1 MTNILRP
8 NFFGIQTA
16 STPEWMA
23 STGMVAKVTDATG
36 AQSIAVGQ
44 GGKLD
49 LDGAL
54 GANLIVLHSLASSQ
68 VSLFRSGGEIRF
80 KLLSTGETFLSLPST
95 TAVQTLRFTDGDKS
109 LQIVSGLP
117 KLGSSDVPAETVAPT
132 LLSAGV
138 VGSELQLN
146 FSEEISG
153 GNLPLASAFQ
163 IAVDSA
169 VLGSTQYAVV
179 GAEGNTLRISLPAS
193 AASAATVSVSYVDP
207 TTADD
212 TRAVQDVNGN
222 DLATF
227 GPLVAVRNPA
237 DVRAPVL
244 LAAATSLDGSKI
256 TLQFNEDVAGS
267 AAASRFAVSVG
278 GVSVGVSASTAQGKV
293 VELSLATGAVA
304 SGQAVQLAYSGSSGT
319 ADKLRDTASNAV
331 ADWTGWSVSNEVLGP
346 VPVLAKATNLLR
358 PNFYGIE
365 TALTP
370 NWKVSAGMVAK
381 VTDASGSQMITVA
394 RGGKLDLDGAIGSNI
409 IVLEGRISSEV
420 EVYRSG
426 TEVRFRLL
434 ETGETILSMPA
445 TSTAQTVRFVN
456 GDKVLQI
463 VSGMPLFDGVQI
475 SVDTTAPVLERATI
489 SGTELRLVFSEEIHA
504 TKLPAA
510 STLTITVNGQVLTS
524 AQFTIQGAEGKQLV
538 IGLAQAAA
546 EGAAVTVAYADP
558 TAGDNDL
565 AIQDINGNDAAS
577 FGPIQAVEPV
587 SKIFLDNQSP
597 AGSPGNSVQLAAAS
611 KAFHF
616 VEDFSRTSN
625 FEITGFGADDKLE
638 LTNLPTPGA
647 LSISTEGS
655 DVSLIVNADG
665 GITSQLLLKG
675 VVPQGVLVYNPAT
688 FNDLAVGDLVGIDAA
703 RPVFTGGS
711 SRVVGAVEG
720 QANLVTVTA
729 TDASGSSYKL
739 QGGDSALLQVSAGG
753 VVSLKDGVLD
763 FDAAT
768 AKRTYAFNVIASD
781 AFGNEGI
788 QALTVNV
795 TNDPAD
801 DVPGAVTIQSLNASS
816 TVSEGASVTYTV
828 TLSGAAPSGG
838 FVVDWQAVP
847 ATTGDPAEAQDF
859 GTGASSAFP
868 TGSITIAAGQ
878 TTGQIVLPVF
888 DDTLAEGQENFVLQ
902 VGKLTAG
909 NFTSAA
915 QWFTTITS
923 SDQSPGG
930 DTTPP
935 TLTITA
941 PSLTTGQKV
950 LANGY
955 VSVNFTFSEAVTGF
969 DASDVVVTNGVLNS
983 FLKST
988 ETLYTAW
995 FQPNGGVDGTATVS
1009 VAAGRFTDTASN
1021 ASTAAASL
1029 SMTLST
1035 VQPGNSGGTE
1045 FTVPA
1050 TGTSVI
1056 NVRFSEPIFEKT
1068 AGASISGF
1076 SLALNPSDTNGFQ
1089 GTGTAP
1095 LITGFTLGE
1104 GSAADGY
1111 KLVTLQTNTT
1121 FASGDVVRVSISGYG
1136 GNFRDADG
1144 NGLAAQDIHIGGSG
1158 ANTIDLGDNWFSSRQ
1173 ILRGNGGNDTL
1184 TGTDNADSLIDGGG
1198 ADFIDPVWGGDSI
1211 ALVENGSSIAYARD
1225 TISIG
1230 FGDSRR
1236 GVGNTDFIG
1245 FDVSNSASGFDWF
1258 SSNSAAHDVLQLESG
1273 AIGTASSFAAAPA
1286 TQGVITGHTI
1296 SGGIVSFQGS
1306 SGAVTIRQDN
1316 TSLGNALDYLRF
1328 NLQAAGHTVAFKADY
1343 DNNGVAESLFVYQD
1357 VGTLPLAG
1365 NAEMPDIVVRIAQP
1379 GDTAAARL
1387 ASVTLGNTAGAN
1399 VLEIQ
1404 DGFSPEPAMV
1414 GLTANGVQLNFVEP
1428 MFAPAT
1434 ASALGMSLKVN
1445 GTGTAYTPA
1454 TVTGAGT
1461 SVITVQANGLA
1472 MGATDWALV
1481 TYSGSS
1487 SANALRDAA
1496 GKLLVPTDDNG
1507 NPSSAT
1513 FALGSSGNNTID
1525 LSGYAVTG
1533 WGLDIEAGAGDDLV
1547 TGTASHDFIVGGTGA
1562 DTLRGGAGDD
1572 SFGFEQGDSPVLTL
1586 NTSVATDAYMLT
1598 GATYTFAGGKAEVI
1612 ESLAVGDQVW
1622 LNPPFEGVTGSP
1634 WLSMMGGTSSPG
1646 NNGLVTN
1653 QGYFGVRGTL
1663 GANGVFT
1670 VGTYNNSPDTLVV
1683 YDGDGSSGV
1692 SQTGFVLKGV
1702 PMGDLEGLM
1711 YGSQPIRLRAPTAV
1725 NGTAGNDTLN
1735 GTYAADVINGLGGDD
1750 YLNGN
1755 EGNDT
1760 LDGGSGNDIAGY
1772 WSTWQSTPLNFTS
1785 TWRTS
1790 GGLQADGLGG
1800 TDTLINIEELHF
1812 GGGMGNDTLVGD
1824 TGRNYIEGA
1833 SGNDTMT
1840 GGGGNDTFGYSPGQ
1854 RAQGDDTVTD
1864 FSGDDQLWFNGLNI
1878 TSLTAGANAGS
1889 LMAGEASIVVG
1900 SGQTTLHV
1908 GTDSTAGADLSIT
1921 LTGSFLASGFS
1932 RNLITFG
1939 SVVNTEIRY
1948 ASGEFFVGTSG
1959 PDSRNGGEGND
1970 TLEGREG
1977 NDSLTGMAG
1986 NDILRGEAGNDQ
1998 LRGEDGNDT
2007 LEGGDGNDYMTGGL
2021 GNDSLVGGVG
2031 SDTADYYFLGNPTG
2045 SLGPVTVNLTT
2056 GLATGG
2062 QGNDTLSG
2070 IENVNGT
2077 DGNDVIT
2084 GDVNANRLEG
2094 RGGDDILN
2102 GGLGADRFILGQDAG
2117 SDTIDGGGYI
2127 TRTPWPAGLT
2137 VPNNGDDY
2145 DRLVYSNAASGIN
2158 LNMTTR
2164 TVTVAGLA
2172 GTDTYTNIEEVQGTT
2187 KTDTVVGKPSDGS
2200 SSFFFWG
2207 LGGSDVITQD
2217 TYGVGGRWT
2226 DGLQVGYSW
2235 SETGLTVNWTGNQ
2248 ATVAYGAGNGGTLN
2262 GNSGAY
2268 AAGTDTLTNILYIQT
2283 SNYNDVVNGEG
2294 ATLNHLGYLTNPFG
2308 ETSYFIVAVRGG
2320 NDVVEG
2326 SGNFLL
2332 IPEVNTIAAAAPAN
2346 GVGITVDGRAPGADG
2361 LLLMDMTHL
2370 KAPVSET
2377 TAHGTVK
2384 FSGVSY
2390 VFGTPWADTVH
2401 AGNGIYD
2408 FRGQGGND
2416 TFHGDENNNLSSY
2429 RSSNN
2434 GVSVNLAQG
2443 VVADLPG
2450 GTSSGTDTL
2459 RGVEMIEGTR
2469 FNDVFDAQG
2478 FSELSVNAGGTA
2490 SIWKGMTNWY
2500 TPMGGNDTVTGNGYT
2515 RLGFTSA
2522 MMGIDANLAEGY
2534 VDSLATDAATRAS
2547 PEYLYTVGR
2556 TTFTGVNGV
2565 GGTDYAD
2572 RLVGSNGGGAI
2583 GTTLAEGFDPR
2594 GGADTV
2600 DGQGGFDTVFY
2611 SSAPNAIQVNMTL
2624 ATGQVVQDGW
2634 DSSDTLVNI
2643 ERVEGSHWNDT
2654 FLGNDGDNSFRGLS
2668 GADTIDGGN
2677 GQDQVD
2683 YWSPRM
2689 SGSEGVIVDLGGTA
2703 VRSAAVFAAT
2713 PEQLPAGFTGWA
2725 RDNWGDIDLLKSIE
2739 GIGGSD
2745 WDDVLIGSDGNN
2757 RIHGW
2762 AGSDTIDGAG
2772 GIDWAEYLTAEAGVT
2787 ANLAL
2792 GQTQKDGSLYA
2803 DTLINIENLRGSVFN
2818 DSLVG
2823 DAGANQFKGEAGN
2836 DTING
2841 GGGID
2846 LATYVGARADYNAV
2860 FANGILTLTDNV
2872 AGRDGVDTVSEVERF
2887 DFAGVFYALNGL
2899 GQLVLEPAPT

>member
-1 MTNILRP
+1 M
-8 NFFGIQTA
+8 
-16 STPEWMA
+16 
-23 STGMVAKVTDATG
+23 
-36 AQSIAVGQ
+36 
-44 GGKLD
+44 
-49 LDGAL
+49 
-54 GANLIVLHSLASSQ
+54 
-68 VSLFRSGGEIRF
+68 
-80 KLLSTGETFLSLPST
+80 
-95 TAVQTLRFTDGDKS
+95 
-109 LQIVSGLP
+109 
-117 KLGSSDVPAETVAPT
+117 
-132 LLSAGV
+132 
-138 VGSELQLN
+138 
-146 FSEEISG
+146 
-153 GNLPLASAFQ
+153 
-163 IAVDSA
+163 
-169 VLGSTQYAVV
+169 
-179 GAEGNTLRISLPAS
+179 
-193 AASAATVSVSYVDP
+193 
-207 TTADD
+207 
-212 TRAVQDVNGN
+212 
-222 DLATF
+222 
-227 GPLVAVRNPA
+227 
-237 DVRAPVL
+237 
-244 LAAATSLDGSKI
+244 
-256 TLQFNEDVAGS
+256 
-267 AAASRFAVSVG
+267 
-278 GVSVGVSASTAQGKV
+278 
-293 VELSLATGAVA
+293 
-304 SGQAVQLAYSGSSGT
+304 
-319 ADKLRDTASNAV
+319 
-331 ADWTGWSVSNEVLGP
+331 
-346 VPVLAKATNLLR
+346 
-358 PNFYGIE
+358 
-365 TALTP
+365 
-370 NWKVSAGMVAK
+370 
-381 VTDASGSQMITVA
+381 
-394 RGGKLDLDGAIGSNI
+394 
-409 IVLEGRISSEV
+409 
-420 EVYRSG
+420 
-426 TEVRFRLL
+426 
-434 ETGETILSMPA
+434 
-445 TSTAQTVRFVN
+445 
-456 GDKVLQI
+456 
-463 VSGMPLFDGVQI
+463 
-475 SVDTTAPVLERATI
+475 
-489 SGTELRLVFSEEIHA
+489 
-504 TKLPAA
+504 
-510 STLTITVNGQVLTS
+510 
-524 AQFTIQGAEGKQLV
+524 
-538 IGLAQAAA
+538 
-546 EGAAVTVAYADP
+546 
-558 TAGDNDL
+558 
-565 AIQDINGNDAAS
+565 
-577 FGPIQAVEPV
+577 
-587 SKIFLDNQSP
+587 
-597 AGSPGNSVQLAAAS
+597 
-611 KAFHF
+611 
-616 VEDFSRTSN
+616 
-625 FEITGFGADDKLE
+625 
-638 LTNLPTPGA
+638 
-647 LSISTEGS
+647 
-655 DVSLIVNADG
+655 
-665 GITSQLLLKG
+665 
-675 VVPQGVLVYNPAT
+675 
-688 FNDLAVGDLVGIDAA
+688 
-703 RPVFTGGS
+703 
-711 SRVVGAVEG
+711 
-720 QANLVTVTA
+720 
-729 TDASGSSYKL
+729 
-739 QGGDSALLQVSAGG
+739 
-753 VVSLKDGVLD
+753 
-763 FDAAT
+763 
-768 AKRTYAFNVIASD
+768 
-781 AFGNEGI
+781 
-788 QALTVNV
+788 
-795 TNDPAD
+795 
-801 DVPGAVTIQSLNASS
+801 
-816 TVSEGASVTYTV
+816 
-828 TLSGAAPSGG
+828 
-838 FVVDWQAVP
+838 
-847 ATTGDPAEAQDF
+847 
-859 GTGASSAFP
+859 
-868 TGSITIAAGQ
+868 
-878 TTGQIVLPVF
+878 
-888 DDTLAEGQENFVLQ
+888 
-902 VGKLTAG
+902 
-909 NFTSAA
+909 
-915 QWFTTITS
+915 
-923 SDQSPGG
+923 
-930 DTTPP
+930 
-935 TLTITA
+935 
-941 PSLTTGQKV
+941 
-950 LANGY
+950 
-955 VSVNFTFSEAVTGF
+955 
-969 DASDVVVTNGVLNS
+969 
-983 FLKST
+983 
-988 ETLYTAW
+988 
-995 FQPNGGVDGTATVS
+995 
-1009 VAAGRFTDTASN
+1009 
-1021 ASTAAASL
+1021 
-1029 SMTLST
+1029 
-1035 VQPGNSGGTE
+1035 
-1045 FTVPA
+1045 
-1050 TGTSVI
+1050 
-1056 NVRFSEPIFEKT
+1056 
-1068 AGASISGF
+1068 
-1076 SLALNPSDTNGFQ
+1076 
-1089 GTGTAP
+1089 
-1095 LITGFTLGE
+1095 
-1104 GSAADGY
+1104 
-1111 KLVTLQTNTT
+1111 
-1121 FASGDVVRVSISGYG
+1121 
-1136 GNFRDADG
+1136 
-1144 NGLAAQDIHIGGSG
+1144 
-1158 ANTIDLGDNWFSSRQ
+1158 
-1173 ILRGNGGNDTL
+1173 
-1184 TGTDNADSLIDGGG
+1184 
-1198 ADFIDPVWGGDSI
+1198 
-1211 ALVENGSSIAYARD
+1211 
-1225 TISIG
+1225 
-1230 FGDSRR
+1230 
-1236 GVGNTDFIG
+1236 
-1245 FDVSNSASGFDWF
+1245 
-1258 SSNSAAHDVLQLESG
+1258 ESG
-1273 AIGTASSFAAAPA
+1273 VIGTASSFTATPAA
-1286 TQGVITGHTI
+1286 QGVITGHTL
-1296 SGGIVSFQGS
+1296 SGGIVSFQGA

-1343 DNNGVAESLFVYQD
+1343 DNNGVVESLFVYQD

-1387 ASVTLGNTAGAN
+1387 ASVTLGNAPGAN

-1472 MGATDWALV
+1472 MNATDWALV

-1487 SANALRDAA
+1487 SANALRDTS
-1496 GKLLVPTDDNG
+1496 GKLLAATDDNG
-1507 NPSSAT
+1507 NPSSFT

-1547 TGTASHDFIVGGTGA
+1547 TGTASHDYIVGGTGA
-1562 DTLRGGAGDD
+1562 DTLRGGAGED
-1572 SFGFEQGDSPVLTL
+1572 SFQFEQGDSPVLTL
-1586 NTSVATDAYMLT
+1586 NTSVATDTYMLT
-1598 GATYTFAGGKAEVI
+1598 GATYTFAGGKVEVI
-1612 ESLAVGDQVW
+1612 ENLEAGDQVW

-1725 NGTAGNDTLN
+1725 NGTEGNDTLN

-1812 GGGMGNDTLVGD
+1812 GGGMGNDTLMGD
-1824 TGRNYIEGA
+1824 TGRNYIEGT

-1854 RAQGDDTVTD
+1854 GAQGDDTVTD

-1900 SGQTTLHV
+1900 AGQTTLHV

-1939 SVVNTEIRY
+1939 GVVNTEIRY

-1959 PDSRNGGEGND
+1959 ADSRNGGDGND

-2021 GNDSLVGGVG
+2021 GNDSLVGGAG
-2031 SDTADYYFLGNPTG
+2031 ADTADYYFLGNPTG
-2045 SLGPVTVNLTT
+2045 SLGPLTVNLTT

-2077 DGNDVIT
+2077 DSNDVIT
-2084 GDVNANRLEG
+2084 GDANNNFLEG
-2094 RGGDDILN
+2094 RGGNDTISAGAGWDTVAGGLGDDSLDGGTQSSGGTDFVDYRTLASAVTVNLETGRATGGGGNDTLTGFEGVIGTDGNDTLVGSNSTTLESEVLAGGKGNDSIDGGAGFDIADFTWGNTAALTVDLSLGTATGADIGSDTLLNIEGVISSAGNDSLKGSDGDNWFRPQGGNDTVDGGGGIDRVVYDRASAAVAVNLGLTTEQDTKAEGLDTLINIENLRGSGHNDTLTGSNIGNNIQGRSGNDSIRGMEGDDSIFGEDGNDSIDGGDGNDSLN
-2102 GGLGADRFILGQDAG
+2102 GGLGADRFFLGQDAG

-2127 TRTPWPAGLT
+2127 TRTPWPSFLT

-2164 TVTVAGLA
+2164 TVTVGGMA

-2187 KTDTVVGKPSDGS
+2187 KSDTVVGKPSEGA
-2200 SSFFFWG
+2200 SFLFMG
-2207 LGGSDVITQD
+2207 MGGSDTITQE
-2217 TYGVGGRWT
+2217 TYGLVGGRWA

-2235 SETGLTVNWTGNQ
+2235 SETGLIVNWTGNQ
-2248 ATVAYGAGNGGTLN
+2248 ATVAYGAGTGTLN
-2262 GNSGAY
+2262 SGAGAY

-2283 SNYNDVVNGEG
+2283 SNYDDVVNGQN
-2294 ATLNHLGYLTNPFG
+2294 ATLNHLGYLTNPFR
-2308 ETSYFIVAVRGG
+2308 EISYFIVAVRGG
-2320 NDVVEG
+2320 NDVIQG

-2416 TFHGDENNNLSSY
+2416 SFYGDENNNLSSY

-2443 VVADLPG
+2443 TVADLTG

-2556 TTFTGVNGV
+2556 TTFTGVYGV

-2611 SSAPNAIQVNMTL
+2611 SSAPNAIQVDLTL
-2624 ATGQVVQDGW
+2624 LTGQVVQDGW
-2634 DSSDTLVNI
+2634 GSSDTLLNI
-2643 ERVEGSHWNDT
+2643 ERVEGSHRNDT
-2654 FLGNDGDNSFRGLS
+2654 FLGNDGDNSFRGLRGS
-2668 GADTIDGGN
+2668 DSMDGGA
-2677 GQDQVD
+2677 GDDQAD
-2683 YWSPRM
+2683 YQAPRLPES
-2689 SGSEGVIVDLGGTA
+2689 SGVVVDLGGTA
-2703 VRSAAVFAAT
+2703 VRSQAVLAAT
-2713 PEQLPAGFTGWA
+2713 PAQLPTGFTGWS
-2725 RDNWGDIDLLKSIE
+2725 RDNWGDIDFLKSME

-2757 RIHGW
+2757 RLGGRDG
-2762 AGSDTIDGAG
+2762 ADTVDGAG
-2772 GIDWAEYLTAEAGVT
+2772 GVDWAEYNGAEAGVT
-2787 ANLAL
+2787 VSLAL
-2792 GQTQKDGSLYA
+2792 GQATNDGAGYV
-2803 DTLINIENLRGSVFN
+2803 DTLISIENLRGSVFN

-2823 DAGANQFKGEAGN
+2823 DVGANQFKGESGN
-2836 DTING
+2836 DTIIG
-2841 GGGID
+2841 GAGTD
-2846 LATYVGARADYNAV
+2846 LATYVGARADYNVV
-2860 FANGILTLTDNV
+2860 FDSGILTLTDNV

>member
-331 ADWTGWSVSNEVLGP
+331 ADWTGWSVANEVLGP

-558 TAGDNDL
+558 TSGDNDL

-616 VEDFSRTSN
+616 IEDFSRTSN

-859 GTGASSAFP
+859 GTGASSVFP

-888 DDTLAEGQENFVLQ
+888 DDTLAEGQEAFVLQ

-915 QWFTTITS
+915 QSFTSINP
-923 SDQSPGG
+923 SDQSSGPDGFVTVNPKGTWLADAVADPAQAPTQVLLSAFGAAPGSVITLTRTG
-930 DTTPP
+930 DYQAGNGTAFTDSSSSMVAVFVDAQGNRIAPQTFLGTTTPNQLSGLVTNVP
-935 TLTITA
+935 EDFWVVVNAVTRVVVPVGAVAL
-941 PSLTTGQKV
+941 QF
-950 LANGY
+950 
-955 VSVNFTFSEAVTGF
+955 SVNDSFFSDNSDPDGDFGVT
-969 DASDVVVTNGVLNS
+969 
-983 FLKST
+983 
-988 ETLYTAW
+988 
-995 FQPNGGVDGTATVS
+995 
-1009 VAAGRFTDTASN
+1009 
-1021 ASTAAASL
+1021 
-1029 SMTLST
+1029 
-1035 VQPGNSGGTE
+1035 
-1045 FTVPA
+1045 
-1050 TGTSVI
+1050 
-1056 NVRFSEPIFEKT
+1056 
-1068 AGASISGF
+1068 
-1076 SLALNPSDTNGFQ
+1076 
-1089 GTGTAP
+1089 
-1095 LITGFTLGE
+1095 
-1104 GSAADGY
+1104 
-1111 KLVTLQTNTT
+1111 
-1121 FASGDVVRVSISGYG
+1121 VRVADAATNYG
-1136 GNFRDADG
+1136 GNDQLFGTSGADTIQG
-1144 NGLAAQDIHIGGSG
+1144 GDGADSLAGGSG
-1158 ANTIDLGDNWFSSRQ
+1158 
-1173 ILRGNGGNDTL
+1173 ND
-1184 TGTDNADSLIDGGG
+1184 SIEGG
-1198 ADFIDPVWGGDSI
+1198 A
-1211 ALVENGSSIAYARD
+1211 
-1225 TISIG
+1225 
-1230 FGDSRR
+1230 
-1236 GVGNTDFIG
+1236 GN
-1245 FDVSNSASGFDWF
+1245 
-1258 SSNSAAHDVLQLESG
+1258 
-1273 AIGTASSFAAAPA
+1273 
-1286 TQGVITGHTI
+1286 
-1296 SGGIVSFQGS
+1296 
-1306 SGAVTIRQDN
+1306 
-1316 TSLGNALDYLRF
+1316 
-1328 NLQAAGHTVAFKADY
+1328 
-1343 DNNGVAESLFVYQD
+1343 
-1357 VGTLPLAG
+1357 
-1365 NAEMPDIVVRIAQP
+1365 
-1379 GDTAAARL
+1379 
-1387 ASVTLGNTAGAN
+1387 
-1399 VLEIQ
+1399 
-1404 DGFSPEPAMV
+1404 
-1414 GLTANGVQLNFVEP
+1414 
-1428 MFAPAT
+1428 
-1434 ASALGMSLKVN
+1434 
-1445 GTGTAYTPA
+1445 
-1454 TVTGAGT
+1454 
-1461 SVITVQANGLA
+1461 
-1472 MGATDWALV
+1472 
-1481 TYSGSS
+1481 
-1487 SANALRDAA
+1487 
-1496 GKLLVPTDDNG
+1496 
-1507 NPSSAT
+1507 
-1513 FALGSSGNNTID
+1513 
-1525 LSGYAVTG
+1525 
-1533 WGLDIEAGAGDDLV
+1533 
-1547 TGTASHDFIVGGTGA
+1547 DFIVGGA
-1562 DTLRGGAGDD
+1562 
-1572 SFGFEQGDSPVLTL
+1572 
-1586 NTSVATDAYMLT
+1586 
-1598 GATYTFAGGKAEVI
+1598 
-1612 ESLAVGDQVW
+1612 
-1622 LNPPFEGVTGSP
+1622 
-1634 WLSMMGGTSSPG
+1634 
-1646 NNGLVTN
+1646 
-1653 QGYFGVRGTL
+1653 
-1663 GANGVFT
+1663 
-1670 VGTYNNSPDTLVV
+1670 
-1683 YDGDGSSGV
+1683 
-1692 SQTGFVLKGV
+1692 
-1702 PMGDLEGLM
+1702 
-1711 YGSQPIRLRAPTAV
+1711 
-1725 NGTAGNDTLN
+1725 
-1735 GTYAADVINGLGGDD
+1735 
-1750 YLNGN
+1750 
-1755 EGNDT
+1755 GNDT
-1760 LDGGSGNDIAGY
+1760 LDGGTITDLSFYADGNTLDYGS
-1772 WSTWQSTPLNFTS
+1772 STAAINLNLQTGVVQDGLGGVDQVTNFTFITGS
-1785 TWRTS
+1785 AYGDVITGSDATRFEMFQ
-1790 GGLQADGLGG
+1790 GGLGDDTINGGDLSKGSNRVRYESATGSVTVNLGTGLSSGAAGIDTLININQVRGSSHADSLVGSDRTDFREDLEGMAGDDTLDGAGGFDNVRYERSTAGVQVNLGTGTASDGFGG
-1800 TDTLINIEELHF
+1800 TDTLRNIEGVIGSNFNDTLIGSAAADNLEGRIGDDSLSGGDGADTLTGGTGNDTLNGGSQRIVTDTANLSSEF
-1812 GGGMGNDTLVGD
+1812 DFAIFSDATGGVTVTLGADGTAGTASGGGLGNDVLIDIEYVIGSKFNDVISGTNRNVVEIFRGGQGDDTIRGGDVAGEDAGVNFVDYRDATGAVQVNLGAGTATGADGNDTLVGMGGVQGGAHAD
-1824 TGRNYIEGA
+1824 HLIGSAGDNYLEGR
-1833 SGNDTMT
+1833 
-1840 GGGGNDTFGYSPGQ
+1840 GGNDTLDGGDGRD
-1854 RAQGDDTVTD
+1854 RASYQNATGSVTVDLGLGTVTGADGNDVLISIESVRGSAYGDTLIGSDLGNDFQGREGNDTITALGGDDTIHGGQGDDSIDGGAGTDTARFTGNRVDYTVTYAPPAGSSPARYTVTD
-1864 FSGDDQLWFNGLNI
+1864 TVSGRDGVDVLTGVEKLAFADVTVGLPDVNGFVTVNPKGTWLADAVADPAQAPTQVLLSAFGAAPGSVITLTRTGDYQAGNGTAFTDSSSSMVAVFVDAQGNRIAPQTFLGTTTPNQLSGLVTNVPEDFWVVVNAVTRVVVPVGAVALQFSVNDSFFSDNSDPDGDFGVTVRVADAATNYGGSDLLFGTSGPDVIQGGDGADSLAGGSGDDQL
-1878 TSLTAGANAGS
+1878 S
-1889 LMAGEASIVVG
+1889 
-1900 SGQTTLHV
+1900 
-1908 GTDSTAGADLSIT
+1908 
-1921 LTGSFLASGFS
+1921 
-1932 RNLITFG
+1932 
-1939 SVVNTEIRY
+1939 
-1948 ASGEFFVGTSG
+1948 
-1959 PDSRNGGEGND
+1959 
-1970 TLEGREG
+1970 
-1977 NDSLTGMAG
+1977 
-1986 NDILRGEAGNDQ
+1986 
-1998 LRGEDGNDT
+1998 
-2007 LEGGDGNDYMTGGL
+2007 GGL
-2021 GNDSLVGGVG
+2021 GNDVFYGG
-2031 SDTADYYFLGNPTG
+2031 
-2045 SLGPVTVNLTT
+2045 
-2056 GLATGG
+2056 
-2062 QGNDTLSG
+2062 
-2070 IENVNGT
+2070 
-2077 DGNDVIT
+2077 
-2084 GDVNANRLEG
+2084 
-2094 RGGDDILN
+2094 
-2102 GGLGADRFILGQDAG
+2102 AG
-2117 SDTIDGGGYI
+2117 SDVMSGGEQ
-2127 TRTPWPAGLT
+2127 RTLPWSTNLLAA
-2137 VPNNGDDY
+2137 DF
-2145 DRLVYSNAASGIN
+2145 DRLEYSGSPGGITVD
-2158 LNMTTR
+2158 LSAR
-2164 TVTVAGLA
+2164 TVVVAGQE
-2172 GTDTYTNIEEVQGTT
+2172 GTDTYSGIEQIDGVANVSDVVTGRTSASATVLDGTSINL
-2187 KTDTVVGKPSDGS
+2187 V
-2200 SSFFFWG
+2200 
-2207 LGGSDVITQD
+2207 LRGGSDV
-2217 TYGVGGRWT
+2217 V
-2226 DGLQVGYSW
+2226 
-2235 SETGLTVNWTGNQ
+2235 NQ
-2248 ATVAYGAGNGGTLN
+2248 APLGYQQPWADGAFVYYNWSQTGIQAVATANNQISVSYGAAG
-2262 GNSGAY
+2262 SGSTAQL
-2268 AAGTDTLTNILYIQT
+2268 AGTDTLTHIFGLSDTAQSDT
-2283 SNYNDVVNGEG
+2283 FDVRNLTIAQAGYVTTQGEG
-2294 ATLNHLGYLTNPFG
+2294 VSP
-2308 ETSYFIVAVRGG
+2308 V
-2320 NDVVEG
+2320 
-2326 SGNFLL
+2326 
-2332 IPEVNTIAAAAPAN
+2332 
-2346 GVGITVDGRAPGADG
+2346 
-2361 LLLMDMTHL
+2361 LLLMGRGGSDTVMGNGRTYMHFGAVGSTSNGQGL
-2370 KAPVSET
+2370 NIDLMSG
-2377 TAHGTVK
+2377 TANLSNLSANSIANGTVT
-2384 FSGVSY
+2384 FSGVNGL
-2390 VFGTPWADTVH
+2390 FGTRFNDTMLGGVL
-2401 AGNGIYD
+2401 D
-2408 FRGQGGND
+2408 SFELFRGSA
-2416 TFHGDENNNLSSY
+2416 GDDY
-2429 RSSNN
+2429 IDGRSGYDRADYKNAN
-2434 GVSVNLAQG
+2434 EGITVNLAQG
-2443 VVADLPG
+2443 VA
-2450 GTSSGTDTL
+2450 TSLSEGTDTL
-2459 RGVEMIEGTR
+2459 RSIEEIRGSQ
-2469 FNDVFDAQG
+2469 FADVIDARG
-2478 FSELSVNAGGTA
+2478 FTGGGTSTTA
-2490 SIWKGMTNWY
+2490 NVGSYWWGLNAVVSD
-2500 TPMGGNDTVTGNGYT
+2500 GGNDTIHGNGAT
-2515 RLGFTSA
+2515 RLNYSA
-2522 MMGIDANLAEGY
+2522 VMVGVRVNLAEGVADARLESDKSTLGY
-2534 VDSLATDAATRAS
+2534 YSMGRDTFSGVYAVIGSSLDD
-2547 PEYLYTVGR
+2547 ELI
-2556 TTFTGVNGV
+2556 
-2565 GGTDYAD
+2565 
-2572 RLVGSNGGGAI
+2572 GGGA
-2583 GTTLAEGFDPR
+2583 GRTSTGVPVEVFTGGA
-2594 GGADTV
+2594 GADTINGAGGV
-2600 DGQGGFDTVFY
+2600 DIATYDSSPAGIVVDLSLASGQ
-2611 SSAPNAIQVNMTL
+2611 
-2624 ATGQVVQDGW
+2624 VQDGW
-2634 DSSDTLVNI
+2634 GFIDTLISI
-2643 ERVEGSHWNDT
+2643 EQIIGSQHADSMKGGGADDT
-2654 FLGNDGDNSFRGLS
+2654 FEGRRGQ
-2668 GADTIDGGN
+2668 DTIDGGA
-2677 GQDQVD
+2677 GYDEV
-2683 YWSPRM
+2683 SFA
-2689 SGSEGVIVDLGGTA
+2689 GEAAGVTVRLGGWVGATGGLPSGFQG
-2703 VRSAAVFAAT
+2703 SA
-2713 PEQLPAGFTGWA
+2713 LDGS
-2725 RDNWGDIDLLKSIE
+2725 GDIDVFKSVE
-2739 GIGGSD
+2739 GVEGSNHADQLFGDAGDNRLDGRGG
-2745 WDDVLIGSDGNN
+2745 N
-2757 RIHGW
+2757 
-2762 AGSDTIDGAG
+2762 DTIDGG
-2772 GIDWAEYLTAEAGVT
+2772 DGIDWVEYNQAMRAVHVDLSQGKAFDDGQGVGDAAQDAAVEQDT
-2787 ANLAL
+2787 LLNIENVL
-2792 GQTQKDGSLYA
+2792 GGFGA
-2803 DTLINIENLRGSVFN
+2803 DTLVGSA
-2818 DSLVG
+2818 G
-2823 DAGANQFKGEAGN
+2823 DNVLGGGAGN

-2841 GGGID
+2841 GGGTD
-2846 LATYVGARADYNAV
+2846 TATYVGARADYNAV

-2872 AGRDGVDTVSEVERF
+2872 SGRDGVDTVSQVERF
-2887 DFAGVFYALNGL
+2887 DFAGVFYGLNGA
-2899 GQLVLEPAPT
+2899 GQLVLEPVAT